1 MKTTIE
7 LSDRVMEQALLY
19 TAAKTKKDAIR
30 IAVEDFNRRQRLKR
44 LAGMLGSFDGFL
56 SPEELAAQREMDCRS

>member
-7 LSDRVMEQALLY
+7 LSDRVMEQAMLY
-19 TAAKTKKDAIR
+19 TAAKTKKDAVR

-44 LAGMLGSFDGFL
+44 LAEKLGTFDGFL
-56 SPEELAAQREMDCRS
+56 SPEDLEAQRARDIPS